1 MRVSK
6 EKINLLNRVFPH
18 KVIFP
23 ELTEVTKVTEVGGI
37 MELWSAKGE
46 CRSREFARFSFVL
59 SVAETTI
66 YKIYYS
72 LSALVCSNRAS
83 RFGYKYAR
91 KKESQRSARERVSPR
106 VCILTLSTAI

>member
-59 SVAETTI
+59 SQSNKKARRKQKADPNHVE
-66 YKIYYS
+66 KI
-72 LSALVCSNRAS
+72 V
-83 RFGYKYAR
+83 
-91 KKESQRSARERVSPR
+91 V
-106 VCILTLSTAI
+106 